1 MSRADKTPPPKTNS
15 SRKLDK
21 ERVFDALFSSAPVGI
36 LIYSEHGQVLEA
48 NEFLLQILGSPSL
61 GATRS
66 INLFT
71 FENLIRR
78 GISDVLR
85 LAIEKGQP
93 QQCSTVYD
101 SKWGKS
107 STLDVKAYP
116 LRPRKGLLR
125 EGIAIV
131 QDVTAL
137 ASVQEDLAATRES
150 FRLLAEKIPL
160 AIAIL
165 DKEYGFEYAN
175 PRFRTLFEYTPEDT
189 PTPENMLARIIPD
202 PLNPRKGFDL
212 LIASMPDSTEKLQ
225 TSFRLRKKDG
235 TSRSALIQALDL
247 SDRKRVLICQALSD
261 LIFGRD
267 RLHTLDNKYSD
278 LIDSLTDVVF
288 VLDPQG
294 ILLGI
299 NKAGVKLFGYA
310 PDEIIGK
317 SIAEIMPEPVRSY
330 LPETLKTMR
339 EQGVTEGISQF
350 ISISGVIHY
359 LEYRSDLVK
368 DDSGSAYIV
377 GVARDITEKIRS
389 KRALRESEAKFQI
402 FVETVQDGITYV
414 DLDGTILFANPRMK
428 DILGDPSPE
437 GKMLGNY
444 YDEENRRIL
453 EENLA
458 IRRQGR
464 SSTYYVTLTNLQ
476 GQPHQMVVTG
486 TPYID
491 SSGEV
496 QGALGVYTDV
506 SELRKLEAQLQ
517 QSQKLEALGTLAG
530 GIAHDFNNI
539 LSGVLGYASLI
550 KKRVAQDSQLSHYA
564 EMVEKSAER
573 GAALAGQLLA
583 FSRKDKTLFQ
593 DTDVHELIDEIKEI
607 LERTL
612 DRKITVMCD
621 KRAARSVISGDAA
634 RIQQMLMNLCLN
646 SRDAMPNGGLIMIS
660 TDLLRVDESLAETFD
675 GIAPGSYVQ
684 ITVQDEGEGM
694 GEAVK
699 ARLFEPFFTTK
710 EDGKGTGLGLAMVYA
725 TVKSHGGAVKVHSEP
740 RHGTEFH
747 ILIPAKAETVAG
759 APTAQQLDVTLHKGT
774 ILLVDDE
781 ASLREMLSEMLQEM
795 GMAVIAAADGSEGV
809 EIYRRRWQEIDLVIL
824 DMIMP
829 RMNGKEA
836 FIEMRRINP
845 SVKVLLST
853 GYGAETAL
861 TEALAEGIAGFVPK
875 PYTVDELSQAIAAAL
890 AFKEPPIRS

>member
-1 MSRADKTPPPKTNS
+1 
-15 SRKLDK
+15 
-21 ERVFDALFSSAPVGI
+21 
-36 LIYSEHGQVLEA
+36 
-48 NEFLLQILGSPSL
+48 
-61 GATRS
+61 
-66 INLFT
+66 
-71 FENLIRR
+71 
-78 GISDVLR
+78 
-85 LAIEKGQP
+85 
-93 QQCSTVYD
+93 
-101 SKWGKS
+101 
-107 STLDVKAYP
+107 
-116 LRPRKGLLR
+116 
-125 EGIAIV
+125 
-131 QDVTAL
+131 
-137 ASVQEDLAATRES
+137 
-150 FRLLAEKIPL
+150 
-160 AIAIL
+160 
-165 DKEYGFEYAN
+165 
-175 PRFRTLFEYTPEDT
+175 
-189 PTPENMLARIIPD
+189 
-202 PLNPRKGFDL
+202 
-212 LIASMPDSTEKLQ
+212 
-225 TSFRLRKKDG
+225 
-235 TSRSALIQALDL
+235 
-247 SDRKRVLICQALSD
+247 
-261 LIFGRD
+261 
-267 RLHTLDNKYSD
+267 
-278 LIDSLTDVVF
+278 
-288 VLDPQG
+288 
-294 ILLGI
+294 
-299 NKAGVKLFGYA
+299 
-310 PDEIIGK
+310 
-317 SIAEIMPEPVRSY
+317 
-330 LPETLKTMR
+330 
-339 EQGVTEGISQF
+339 
-350 ISISGVIHY
+350 
-359 LEYRSDLVK
+359 
-368 DDSGSAYIV
+368 DSGSAYIV

-428 DILGDPSPE
+428 DILGDPAPE
-437 GKMLGNY
+437 GKLLGNY

-593 DTDVHELIDEIKEI
+593 DTDVHELIDEVKEI

-621 KRAARSVISGDAA
+621 KRAARSVVSGDPA

-684 ITVQDEGEGM
+684 ITVQDDGEGM
-694 GEAVK
+694 GEAIK

-809 EIYRRRWQEIDLVIL
+809 DIYRRRWQEIDLVIL